1 MPKIDR
7 QTVLVVDIEST
18 CWKNHK
24 IPQRQRNE
32 IIEVGICTLGI
43 FTGDIDEEQGI
54 LIQPT
59 ESKLSGFC
67 TELTGITQTM
77 LDEEGGTF
85 EDACATLVGDYDA
98 QNRLWVS
105 WGNYDRRMFQQQCE
119 RRGVAYPF
127 AEQHLNLK
135 NLFANIY
142 GNRLGMK
149 AALDKIKL
157 PLQGRHHRGVDDA
170 MNIARIMSYML
181 DKHGYDLLDSFWE

>member
-1 MPKIDR
+1 CK
-7 QTVLVVDIEST
+7 
-18 CWKNHK
+18 
-24 IPQRQRNE
+24 
-32 IIEVGICTLGI
+32 LGI
-43 FTGDIDEEQGI
+43 FTGDIDNERGI

-59 ESKLSGFC
+59 ESKLSDFC

-77 LDEEGGTF
+77 LDEEGVSF
-85 EDACATLVGDYDA
+85 DDACAELVGDYDA
-98 QNRLWVS
+98 KSRLWVS

-119 RRGVAYPF
+119 RRGVEYPF
-127 AEQHLNLK
+127 ADQHCNLK

-157 PLQGRHHRGVDDA
+157 PLKGRHHRGVDDA
-170 MNIARIMSYML
+170 VNIASILSFML